1 VTGVEPKNEWT
12 PGRPWAVEGP
22 VQAEVFVLRMRAGKP
37 ELAGPCGPDPWYIE
51 LANEDDPVEVVHQLS
66 RNLMGEPV
74 LVHSTSWRR
83 ARGAVVLSFVV
94 VNSDDQAP
102 QLAGVP
108 ISRAS
113 LARSEATSAPKSIA
127 AAQVLEHG
135 LRHLAWLAREDQT
148 AVDVLSEEWKRAL
161 ADYVPEPFRNIS

>member
-1 VTGVEPKNEWT
+1 M
-12 PGRPWAVEGP
+12 VEGP
-22 VQAEVFVLRMRAGKP
+22 VQVEVFVLRMKAGRP

-51 LANEDDPVEVVHQLS
+51 VAAEDDPVEVVSRLS
-66 RNLMGEPV
+66 RNLMGEPI

-102 QLAGVP
+102 HLAGVP
-108 ISRAS
+108 ISRVE
-113 LARSEATSAPKSIA
+113 LARSGTTSAATTIA

-135 LRHLAWLAREDQT
+135 LRHLAWLAREDEVVI
-148 AVDVLSEEWKRAL
+148 AVLNEDWKQVL
-161 ADYVPEPFRNIS
+161 ADYRPEPFRNIV

>member
-1 VTGVEPKNEWT
+1 M
-12 PGRPWAVEGP
+12 VEGP
-22 VQAEVFVLRMRAGKP
+22 VQLEVFVLRMRAGMP

-51 LANEDDPVEVVHQLS
+51 VTAEDDPVEVVSRLS

-94 VNSDDQAP
+94 VNADDQASH
-102 QLAGVP
+102 LAGIP
-108 ISRAS
+108 ISRVE
-113 LARSEATSAPKSIA
+113 LARSEATSAARAIA

-135 LRHLAWLAREDQT
+135 LRHLAWLAREDPVVI
-148 AVDVLSEEWKRAL
+148 AALNDDWKRAL
-161 ADYVPEPFRNIS
+161 ADYRPEPFRNIV